1 MHKLMKHYQSTVHGV
16 FFPFNNCGNNPTK
29 ASFKPINCMNE
40 TLLDQLAQRS
50 MKIEIILYE

>member
-1 MHKLMKHYQSTVHGV
+1 MKHYQSTVHGV